1 MRILNIMNKLTSI
14 LCITGHFS
22 SEAFVNL
29 NPRNILSSKVASKSS
44 CNLFMSYLDSLSKNN
59 KDSENNK
66 QQEYNWRPS
75 QPMTTDQE
83 FQKPYND
90 KAYFGDNKGIKG
102 GYENRIL
109 ASFKVG
115 DKVRVISGGYAGNI
129 GQVVNVYPDM
139 VKVELSQTRT
149 VLFEIQQIQ
158 NLNRNNEDSW
168 YPQRDSNGKNNSNDV
183 IYDNKSFMPSE
194 ARENFN
200 LQRSSAGRYF
210 NTSPTGEYDDRT
222 VSSDILSSDQLNQ
235 FLKEMSAW
243 KAHFFSDKRSKI
255 EKFSRKFHC
264 RNFQSALEAVN
275 TIGLLAEN
283 SGYRLDL
290 HVTSSSDVEIFILT
304 QNTEGIVT
312 LNDVELLKA
321 MDAEITHNYST

>member
-1 MRILNIMNKLTSI
+1 
-14 LCITGHFS
+14 
-22 SEAFVNL
+22 
-29 NPRNILSSKVASKSS
+29 
-44 CNLFMSYLDSLSKNN
+44 
-59 KDSENNK
+59 
-66 QQEYNWRPS
+66 
-75 QPMTTDQE
+75 
-83 FQKPYND
+83 
-90 KAYFGDNKGIKG
+90 
-102 GYENRIL
+102 
-109 ASFKVG
+109 
-115 DKVRVISGGYAGNI
+115 
-129 GQVVNVYPDM
+129 
-139 VKVELSQTRT
+139 
-149 VLFEIQQIQ
+149 
-158 NLNRNNEDSW
+158 
-168 YPQRDSNGKNNSNDV
+168 
-183 IYDNKSFMPSE
+183 MPSE

-222 VSSDILSSDQLNQ
+222 VSSDILSNDQLNQ
-235 FLKEMSAW
+235 FLKQMSAW
-243 KAHFFSDKRSKI
+243 KAHFFNGNKSKI
-255 EKFSRKFHC
+255 EKFSRKFQC